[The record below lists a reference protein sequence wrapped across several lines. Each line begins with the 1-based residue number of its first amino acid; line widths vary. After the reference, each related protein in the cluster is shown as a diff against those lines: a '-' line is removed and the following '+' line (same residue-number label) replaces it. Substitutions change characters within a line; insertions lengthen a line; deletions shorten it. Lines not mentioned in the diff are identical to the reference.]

1 MRGEGSGAG
10 RFKPG
15 AVEHE
20 YRYADR
26 YAPQR
31 CRSGYSEKHDYQHI
45 SEKRAEEIK
54 RLLKNYDGMPARLR
68 AELDRFGFVITE
80 DGKHYKLTYFGD
92 GRYQTTFSKTPSDV
106 RTGKNSAQEILR
118 KML

>member
-1 MRGEGSGAG
+1 MLAVLDQALSNMNTDTQTVMR
-10 RFKPG
+10 RRDVVVDILKNN
-15 AVEHE
+15 
-20 YRYADR
+20 
-26 YAPQR
+26 
-31 CRSGYSEKHDYQHI
+31 DYQHI
-45 SEKRAEEIK
+45 SEKRTEEIK

-68 AELDRFGFVITE
+68 AELERFGFVITE